1 MVSLLEF
8 FEESWLIVFFIT
20 IIFIFII
27 IFRDMQRYTKK
38 IKHWSRRSYLKSLP
52 RISLTYQHFSRRGDL
67 LTLTSES
74 MCKSIQSDMVNL
86 LKIRK
91 GFSDNEIKKLLQN
104 RKQLL
109 FVLPNKNVVLFLNDL
124 NAWIQ
129 ATIPQQKFSGK
140 ITGFFKNLFRE
151 DKIEDEKFYIE
162 LASVIYDFRKLME
175 TGT

>member
-1 MVSLLEF
+1 
-8 FEESWLIVFFIT
+8 
-20 IIFIFII
+20 
-27 IFRDMQRYTKK
+27 
-38 IKHWSRRSYLKSLP
+38 
-52 RISLTYQHFSRRGDL
+52 
-67 LTLTSES
+67 
-74 MCKSIQSDMVNL
+74 MVNL

-109 FVLPNKNVVLFLNDL
+109 IVLPNKNVVLFLNDL

-129 ATIPQQKFSGK
+129 ATIPQQKFFGK
-140 ITGFFKNLFRE
+140 ITGFFKNLFKE
-151 DKIEDEKFYIE
+151 DKIEDDKFFIE